1 MLACEHVSTQGVL
14 AREHV
19 STLGT
24 LARHHVSTF
33 LAHRGR
39 NLADSMFTFKEI
51 LVMCVLY

>member
-24 LARHHVSTF
+24 LASQHVSTF